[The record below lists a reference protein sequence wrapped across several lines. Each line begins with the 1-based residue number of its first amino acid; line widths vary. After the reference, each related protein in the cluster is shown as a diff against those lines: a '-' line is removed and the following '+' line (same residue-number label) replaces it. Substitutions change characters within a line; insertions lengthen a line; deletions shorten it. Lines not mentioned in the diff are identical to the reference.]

1 MIRFLRHEDLQT
13 CDIRRQM
20 GHAKVLENDL
30 VPLLISNSDD
40 KELTDIV
47 LRLLVNLTS
56 APHLCFEQNPID
68 EAKNL
73 SAERKAHELQLTS
86 YLQSYKE
93 AFTNKLAMSAV
104 SSNLGGILQKDP
116 VDREEEDNLLLER
129 ILLLIRNL
137 LYVPADPDNEKR
149 TDDDVTVHDQLLWS
163 LHENGIDDLL
173 IYISG
178 AENETN
184 WCMHACEIF
193 SYMFREQNAEELAV
207 ASEMR
212 SIKEKE
218 EDADV
223 LKTTLAKE
231 RQAKLKMIEHRGS
244 RHSRFGGSFW
254 VKDRKA
260 LKDDEDLVYHRTL
273 QSVKDMTYDFDK
285 TPDKKRKLKMPLI
298 ERDEDRKSTLS
309 VRLFLKEFCTKF
321 LENGYNNLMSAVKSS
336 IDSGK
341 TQKNDE
347 SFYLIVMR
355 FFMMF
360 NRIHEFRVDY
370 VSQTF
375 GLQLF
380 SFILKILYKN
390 IDEYEMHKPT
400 KGRDAKIQCSRR
412 IHLALKAYKE
422 LLMYVA
428 AMLKSKDTNLVS
440 AAEVIENNIF
450 YIEEYRNIFLSL
462 LRTWNVAFQTRPHLK
477 DLVESFH
484 LYLKLFDCFLKEK
497 GTFLTHKKKVRKTV
511 KKSKSTL
518 NSKICPI
525 EIPLQQAE
533 TLWEDEISV
542 SLSAR
547 MQGRDGGLPDLDA
560 IPFDAISEVPV
571 EEQIIQALAVIQRL
585 LRCNQTGEAVAY
597 LRAARDSWPDENKF
611 GAIDM
616 SIEDEFMCI
625 RDIYFTEFPNEVLQ
639 VADVKMN
646 EMEPEQHEEIVEE
659 EIEEQSRIVQQ
670 GEKVFELK
678 SFLKM
683 LARPHIVAPYCY
695 LLKSYDQN
703 KEHSNHCIIKMLHRI
718 AVDLEAYPMLF
729 QLSLFMTFKKILSE
743 PKLDCY
749 KEIQGFAKFILC
761 KFFEVYKSNPMV
773 VVELLFWKSNTE
785 CYEIIEGYG
794 SLESKRNS
802 TKHSEVGKWTF
813 EEEQELMDFFEEFKE
828 TDDVI
833 EKISERLMEKGRTTK
848 QIRNKLVRLHLIE
861 KAHRRKANE
870 WTEDETDEIRRLY
883 EEFKETNEPI
893 TNILNS
899 KTCNKSKKAIISHL
913 LEIGLV
919 SDRKDLQKKRKK
931 KKTVNIEKDVD
942 TSDHEL
948 IVDEQHVNSREELSD
963 LEGDAGSDSNME
975 GDNGPFRDDNAGAE
989 QLPFFSSLSQVLRKL
1004 RDEGFANEIDWI
1016 KSRFTRLANER
1027 EVMEE
1032 DDWQSIP
1039 LVPITE
1045 DHENALSNKLFQK
1058 MLKTIGIS
1066 PPANEQETFWRISA
1080 SLSPSELRDFA
1091 DDLGKFLKP
1100 DISLEERQQVP
1111 RAAEYFISE
1120 SNSNKKDESD
1130 DDIFE
1135 NFVAVNRRRDIVA
1148 TEVDTEIQSKSD
1160 NVNFG
1165 NSEEEF
1171 PDANLI
1177 TSEEK
1182 PVERATS
1189 LPATDETCFEVNV
1202 DSVNWSAKTSIKR
1215 SRDAAFVESTEGTD
1229 MASDGSSDETARK
1242 EKRRKKVYIS
1252 DDNEDDIEE

>member
-1 MIRFLRHEDLQT
+1 MKQILAGITSGDRGSVGAEFQILDEVADFT
-13 CDIRRQM
+13 FEAPDISRQFVH
-20 GHAKVLENDL
+20 GGLSEREECTLGRTEKDL

-440 AAEVIENNIF
+440 AAEVIE
-450 YIEEYRNIFLSL
+450 SK
-462 LRTWNVAFQTRPHLK
+462 PHLK

-670 GEKVFELK
+670 GEK
-678 SFLKM
+678 
-683 LARPHIVAPYCY
+683 
-695 LLKSYDQN
+695 
-703 KEHSNHCIIKMLHRI
+703 
-718 AVDLEAYPMLF
+718 
-729 QLSLFMTFKKILSE
+729 
-743 PKLDCY
+743 
-749 KEIQGFAKFILC
+749 EIQGFAKFILC

-828 TDDVI
+828 TD
-833 EKISERLMEKGRTTK
+833 E
-848 QIRNKLVRLHLIE
+848 N
-861 KAHRRKANE
+861 
-870 WTEDETDEIRRLY
+870 
-883 EEFKETNEPI
+883 P
-893 TNILNS
+893 
-899 KTCNKSKKAIISHL
+899 
-913 LEIGLV
+913 
-919 SDRKDLQKKRKK
+919 
-931 KKTVNIEKDVD
+931 
-942 TSDHEL
+942 
-948 IVDEQHVNSREELSD
+948 D
-963 LEGDAGSDSNME
+963 LEV
-975 GDNGPFRDDNAGAE
+975 F
-989 QLPFFSSLSQVLRKL
+989 
-1004 RDEGFANEIDWI
+1004 
-1016 KSRFTRLANER
+1016 
-1027 EVMEE
+1027 
-1032 DDWQSIP
+1032 
-1039 LVPITE
+1039 
-1045 DHENALSNKLFQK
+1045 
-1058 MLKTIGIS
+1058 
-1066 PPANEQETFWRISA
+1066 
-1080 SLSPSELRDFA
+1080 
-1091 DDLGKFLKP
+1091 KF
-1100 DISLEERQQVP
+1100 
-1111 RAAEYFISE
+1111 
-1120 SNSNKKDESD
+1120 
-1130 DDIFE
+1130 
-1135 NFVAVNRRRDIVA
+1135 
-1148 TEVDTEIQSKSD
+1148 
-1160 NVNFG
+1160 
-1165 NSEEEF
+1165 
-1171 PDANLI
+1171 
-1177 TSEEK
+1177 
-1182 PVERATS
+1182 
-1189 LPATDETCFEVNV
+1189 
-1202 DSVNWSAKTSIKR
+1202 
-1215 SRDAAFVESTEGTD
+1215 
-1229 MASDGSSDETARK
+1229 
-1242 EKRRKKVYIS
+1242 
-1252 DDNEDDIEE
+1252 